1 MMERSGIF
9 SQTVVRTVLFNGGV
23 PLIERG
29 AELKEIPWQFIYFFC
44 KNWGR
49 FRTR

>member
-23 PLIERG
+23 PLIEPRSRG
-29 AELKEIPWQFIYFFC
+29 GVKGNPVAIYLFFL
-44 KNWGR
+44 
-49 FRTR
+49 

>member
-23 PLIERG
+23 PLIE
-29 AELKEIPWQFIYFFC
+29 AEEP
-44 KNWGR
+44 R
-49 FRTR
+49 MS